1 MQPTNS
7 KWLQRLRLVVIPLL
21 ISLFT
26 GAAQGNAMY
35 SGSINATL
43 TVLNS
48 DATGLDLISFVD
60 DDGMGLGT
68 IAFVDPPFSAGSA
81 SEASGNVDL
90 SGVASGVF
98 AANATISGNSIG
110 FFPSI
115 VTSAFAS
122 AQAGGGFSLINPT
135 PESIEVE
142 LLISWAWA
150 MGLLAD
156 NSTLEQATTEV
167 SVTLFENGIGIEF
180 LVAALLST
188 PLDLTGSESLSTT
201 RKFSIAGHSEASYA
215 ILIGT
220 TGLAQ
225 SIGTVSEPDS
235 ILLIIIGMLGIAY
248 RSRPI
253 RR

>member
-1 MQPTNS
+1 
-7 KWLQRLRLVVIPLL
+7 
-21 ISLFT
+21 
-26 GAAQGNAMY
+26 MY
-35 SGSINATL
+35 IGSINATL
-43 TVLNS
+43 TVSNS

-156 NSTLEQATTEV
+156 NSTLEQATTEI

-201 RKFSIAGHSEASYA
+201 RKFSIGGHSESSYA
-215 ILIGT
+215 ILVST

-225 SIGTVSEPDS
+225 SIGTVPEPNFVF
-235 ILLIIIGMLGIAY
+235 LIIVGALGIL
-248 RSRPI
+248 RFSRPP
-253 RR
+253 RK

>member
-1 MQPTNS
+1 
-7 KWLQRLRLVVIPLL
+7 
-21 ISLFT
+21 
-26 GAAQGNAMY
+26 MY
-35 SGSINATL
+35 IGSINATL
-43 TVLNS
+43 TVSNS

-156 NSTLEQATTEV
+156 NSTLEQATTEI

-201 RKFSIAGHSEASYA
+201 RKFSIGGHSEFSYA
-215 ILIGT
+215 ILVST

-225 SIGTVSEPDS
+225 SIGTVPEPNFVF
-235 ILLIIIGMLGIAY
+235 LIIVGALGIL
-248 RSRPI
+248 RFSRPP
-253 RR
+253 RK